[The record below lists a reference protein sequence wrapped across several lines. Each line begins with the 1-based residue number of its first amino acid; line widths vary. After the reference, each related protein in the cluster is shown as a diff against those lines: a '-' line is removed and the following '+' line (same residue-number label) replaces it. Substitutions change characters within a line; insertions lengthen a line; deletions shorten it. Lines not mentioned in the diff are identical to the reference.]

1 VFIEP
6 VDVSNA
12 TNLSEALDVNV
23 FKLDVAVCNVPI
35 TVLLLPVYVFNEDI
49 EPVTPSIE
57 VNLPSVLDVN
67 VFKLAVEVS
76 IAVSLPLVV
85 PE

>member
-1 VFIEP
+1 
-6 VDVSNA
+6 
-12 TNLSEALDVNV
+12 
-23 FKLDVAVCNVPI
+23 
-35 TVLLLPVYVFNEDI
+35 VYVFNEDI

-57 VNLPSVLDVN
+57 VNLPSALDVN

>member
-1 VFIEP
+1 MEP
-6 VDVSNA
+6 VTPSIEFKRP
-12 TNLSEALDVNV
+12 LALDVNV
-23 FKLDVAVCNVPI
+23 FKLAVAVCNVPI

-57 VNLPSVLDVN
+57 VNRPSALDVN

>member
-1 VFIEP
+1 MFIEP

-23 FKLDVAVCNVPI
+23 FKLDVVVCNVPI

>member
-12 TNLSEALDVNV
+12 VNLPSALDVNV
-23 FKLDVAVCNVPI
+23 FKLEVDVCNVPI
-35 TVLLLPVYVFNEDI
+35 IVSLLPVYVFNEDI

-57 VNLPSVLDVN
+57 VNLPSALDVN